1 MEVTRKQLLN
11 EIEEAEKDL
20 NTFTQARDIVRR
32 RVMEVTD
39 SPPRF
44 LPFAEW
50 SGTDAVLG
58 SLDLVCHAI
67 ERTISE
73 LKETLG
79 NAPVPR
85 LRLVKEEDNEQSP

>member
-1 MEVTRKQLLN
+1 MEVTRRQLLN

-20 NTFTQARDIVRR
+20 STFTQARDLVRR
-32 RVMEVTD
+32 RVMEVAD

-79 NAPVPR
+79 STPVPR
-85 LRLVKEEDNEQSP
+85 LRLVKEDNEQSP